1 MLYVFKCVIKVVLLF
16 SASLFVA
23 DLSTASAEQQIRR
36 SHRTEDSLT
45 FPRSLQ
51 DFRERSRMTVSA
63 YPVRMYVDGRVL
75 RIHSDYNQILP
86 IYTQSGSFYMAMR
99 LSKGTNWLSGLPRG
113 RYFINN
119 RLLTIK

>member
-1 MLYVFKCVIKVVLLF
+1 MLHTFKNIFKVLLLF
-16 SASLFVA
+16 TASFLAA
-23 DLSTASAEQQIRR
+23 DLCVASMAQQTRKPQP
-36 SHRTEDSLT
+36 TDTLT

-51 DFRERSRMTVSA
+51 DFRQNRRMSASA
-63 YPVRMYVDGRVL
+63 YPVRMQVDGKVI

-86 IYTQSGSFYMAMR
+86 IYTQSGTFYMAMR
-99 LSKGTNWLSGLPRG
+99 LSKGTNWLSGLPHG